1 MGHIKTTRDFF
12 LSIFNSDKDFEDL
25 KTIPLKDSLFVLPL
39 NSDCFI
45 DKEKQIQGFTIKLS
59 WDKITDPKSEWL
71 KENIQIMNSKESLEK
86 KNDNTQIRNI
96 ILKLEEKYNNQ
107 ITNIIKKNAAQKKTH
122 INFRFTLEDF
132 VNDNIQETKNEDG
145 YKFLATK
152 YMKHFIFK
160 DKTETN
166 PFRFWINEKDEE
178 HGFFKVKISWKHMLE

>member
-86 KNDNTQIRNI
+86 KNDNTQIRKI
-96 ILKLEEKYNNQ
+96 IL
-107 ITNIIKKNAAQKKTH
+107 KNAAQKKTH

-132 VNDNIQETKNEDG
+132 VN
-145 YKFLATK
+145 
-152 YMKHFIFK
+152 
-160 DKTETN
+160 
-166 PFRFWINEKDEE
+166 
-178 HGFFKVKISWKHMLE
+178 